1 MDSDRYRPES
11 RYAWFLV
18 VVASVIMGMGAG
30 ALISISTFLKPII
43 ADFGWLRG
51 ETAFAYFAGA
61 IALGFGGIAMG
72 YLSDRYSTRP
82 VVIVGILCLGGS
94 MLLLASQEALWQF
107 YLYYILLGGFGV
119 SALDAPLIA
128 NVGHWFNRN
137 KGLALGLTTAGRA
150 LGQGFVPF
158 ASGLLISSSGWREAY
173 TTLGIV
179 SLMVLLPLAFFIRNP
194 PGLREANEASRK
206 AKPSDQDISYPVPP
220 KLAIVWLSGAALF
233 CCASMGTAMVHAV
246 AIAQDTGMDAD
257 KAAGVILLIY
267 VSGFFGRISF
277 GKLSDHIGGIRS
289 YWLASFGQTVLIF
302 WFTQMQSLAGFY
314 THAVIFGFF
323 MAGVM
328 TGLIICVRELTP
340 VHMRGMSTGI
350 MFCVAWF
357 GMGLGG
363 YQGGFFFDLSGS
375 YVIPYANAVAAGV
388 INLIIV
394 SSLFFYYRRKI
405 AVLESSEA
413 T

>member
-1 MDSDRYRPES
+1 MDNDRYQPES

-18 VVASVIMGMGAG
+18 VVSSVIMGVGAG

-82 VVIVGILCLGGS
+82 VVIVGILFLGGS

-107 YLYYILLGGFGV
+107 YLYYIILGGFGV

-128 NVGHWFNRN
+128 NVGHWFTRN
-137 KGLALGLTTAGRA
+137 KGLALG
-150 LGQGFVPF
+150 QGIVPF
-158 ASGLLISSSGWREAY
+158 ASGLMISASGWREAY

-194 PGLREANEASRK
+194 PGLQEANEASRK
-206 AKPSDQDISYPVPP
+206 ANPTDQDAIYPVPP
-220 KLAIVWLSGAALF
+220 KLAIVWISGAGFF
-233 CCASMGTAMVHAV
+233 CCICMGTAMVHAV

-277 GKLSDHIGGIRS
+277 GKLSDHIGGIRA

-302 WFTQMQSLAGFY
+302 WFTQMQSLTGFY
-314 THAVIFGFF
+314 AHAVIFGFF

-350 MFCVAWF
+350 MFSVAWF

-375 YVIPYANAVAAGV
+375 YVIPYANAVAAGMV
-388 INLIIV
+388 NLIIV
-394 SSLFFYYRRKI
+394 SSLFFYFRRKS
-405 AVLESSEA
+405 AVLERSEV